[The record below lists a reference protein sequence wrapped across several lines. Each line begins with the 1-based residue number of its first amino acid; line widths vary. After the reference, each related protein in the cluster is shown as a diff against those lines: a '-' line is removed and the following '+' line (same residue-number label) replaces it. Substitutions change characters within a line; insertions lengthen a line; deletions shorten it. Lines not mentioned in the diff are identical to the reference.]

1 MPFFVYTAKNKLGET
16 VKNKVE
22 AADLKQAAKLLQERE
37 LLVIEVKPITE
48 SSLASIRHLFQGVKQ
63 DDVVNLTRQLA
74 TMISAGLPIT
84 SALSIL
90 VQQSKPEVSRTVARI
105 LQVVEG
111 GEPFSKALEK
121 FPKIFP
127 RIYVQLVKAGEA
139 SGALNVV
146 LERLADNLE
155 KSKEFR
161 SKTKGAMIYPAII
174 TIAMVVVGFIMM
186 IFVVPKLTAMY
197 DDFGAEL
204 PFMTQVLVNLSSFMV
219 RTWWLLL
226 AAIGG
231 AIYGVKRW
239 KKTKMGDRKIS
250 QFLLKLP
257 VVGVLLQKI
266 MLTEF
271 ARTLALLLSAGVPLL
286 ESLDIVTEGMD
297 NIIYREALKEVT
309 SKVEK
314 GMPLSEALSL
324 YEEFPPILYQ
334 MVSVGEE
341 TGKLD
346 EVLAKLADYFEM
358 ESGQSVKNLTAA
370 MEPLIMIILGVGVGL
385 MVVAIIMPIYNL
397 TGQF

>member
-1 MPFFVYTAKNKLGET
+1 MPFFIYTAKNKLGET

-22 AADLKQAAKLLQERE
+22 AADLKQAVKLLQERE

-90 VQQSKPEVSRTVARI
+90 VQQSKPEVSRMVARI
-105 LQVVEG
+105 LQIVEG

-121 FPKIFP
+121 FPKTFP
-127 RIYVQLVKAGEA
+127 RIYVQLVRAGEA
-139 SGALNVV
+139 SGALDVV

-204 PFMTQVLVNLSSFMV
+204 PFMTQVLVNLSDFMV

-226 AAIGG
+226 TAIGG
-231 AIYGVKRW
+231 AIYGIKRW
-239 KKTKMGDRKIS
+239 KKTKTGDRKIS
-250 QFLLKLP
+250 RFLLKLP
-257 VVGVLLQKI
+257 VIGVLLQKM

-297 NIIYREALKEVT
+297 NIVYREALKEVT